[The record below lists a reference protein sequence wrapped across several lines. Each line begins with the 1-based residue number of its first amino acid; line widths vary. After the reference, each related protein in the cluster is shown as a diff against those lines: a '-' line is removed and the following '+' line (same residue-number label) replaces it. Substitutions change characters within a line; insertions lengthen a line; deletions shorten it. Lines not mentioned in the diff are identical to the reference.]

1 MLIDNVP
8 LIIYSLCSSRCGCD
22 AISRSDTLPHA
33 CMDDNYIL
41 YSQKAVT
48 STESLSD
55 MTAYKFTRT
64 VNRSRMRSI
73 RVRRASR

>member
-1 MLIDNVP
+1 MKIF
-8 LIIYSLCSSRCGCD
+8 
-22 AISRSDTLPHA
+22 
-33 CMDDNYIL
+33 IL

-48 STESLSD
+48 PTESLSD

-64 VNRSRMRSI
+64 VSRSRMRSI